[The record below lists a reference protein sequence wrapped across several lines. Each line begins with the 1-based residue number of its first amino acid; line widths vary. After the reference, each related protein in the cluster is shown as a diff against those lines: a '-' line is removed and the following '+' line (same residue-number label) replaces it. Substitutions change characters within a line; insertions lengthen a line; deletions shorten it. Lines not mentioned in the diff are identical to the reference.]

1 MIAIEHETADLSYGE
16 AHRTAILEA
25 MALTPGSLLRRNGA
39 GTEADCDGHDAGQS
53 QTATRE
59 GRELGL
65 RRCAKP
71 WQSLISSAIVGPP
84 DVLTEY
90 KAVGRE
96 VAAARIVAA
105 SKPLE
110 IVAALRLTGQHRLAG
125 RIDYLH
131 GLVDDDPDEPSIVVS
146 SLRELALFLV
156 SERRFGEPEIGLS
169 PDGFLQAEW
178 SVKNGGVLVMNF
190 LPDGIIQFAAV
201 AKYAIGD
208 DRSRRVNGM
217 LPKDEALATVRP
229 FIGLVKT

>member
-1 MIAIEHETADLSYGE
+1 MMAIGHETAGLSYGE
-16 AHRTAILEA
+16 AHRAAILEA
-25 MALTPGSLLRRNGA
+25 MAFTPGPLYGRNEA
-39 GTEADCDGHDAGQS
+39 GTEAGGDGLDRQS

-59 GRELGL
+59 GSELGL
-65 RRCAKP
+65 RRCATR
-71 WQSLISSAIVGPP
+71 WQSLISSAIV
-84 DVLTEY
+84 DTLEILTEH
-90 KAVGRE
+90 KAVGRD
-96 VAAARIVAA
+96 VVAARIVAA

-110 IVAALRLTGQHRLAG
+110 IVAVLRLTGQDRLAS
-125 RIDYLH
+125 RIEYLH
-131 GLVDDDPDEPSIVVS
+131 GLVDDDPDEPPIVFS

-201 AKYAIGD
+201 AKSVIGD

-217 LPKDEALATVRP
+217 LPKDEALSTVRP
-229 FIGLVKT
+229 FTWIVTT